1 MNSNFPPGCTSSEIE
16 KRFGDPRTREDAGLC
31 EDCGKPL
38 DDFGVCKGECY
49 EDRLER
55 RVYHLE
61 SENAKL
67 RGIIAREVAERLA
80 GTQATKLFVTLDDV
94 DESLKIYEAE
104 KAKLSH
110 GSTPERVSS
119 PPCNSRDGLTGG
131 EVISGKL

>member
-1 MNSNFPPGCTSSEIE
+1 MNPHFPPGCTSAEIE

-38 DDFGVCKGECY
+38 DDYGVCRGECY

-61 SENAKL
+61 AENAKL
-67 RGIIAREVAERLA
+67 RGIIARAMAQYIA
-80 GTQATKLFVTLDDV
+80 GPQAAKLFIAIEDVEIALD
-94 DESLKIYEAE
+94 IYEAE
-104 KAKLSH
+104 KSKLSH

-119 PPCNSRDGLTGG
+119 PPCNSRGGLTVG
-131 EVISGKL
+131 EVISGKP